1 MKKLL
6 ILICFFTLGISFLN
20 AAAFAQS
27 LAVVDTNKIFEQSK
41 HGQSINS
48 YFEKLQSEGI
58 KQLEQLEDKRKK
70 ADEKKKKKLIQNL
83 ESEIQA
89 TAYEL
94 QNKIQNQQTVL
105 FTVISDKLM
114 NVIDTYRKDNN
125 IDVILHAT
133 ETASYNPDIDV
144 TEKIIQEFNK
154 IEFDIQ
160 KELKQ

>member
-1 MKKLL
+1 M
-6 ILICFFTLGISFLN
+6 N
-20 AAAFAQS
+20 
-27 LAVVDTNKIFEQSK
+27 
-41 HGQSINS
+41 
-48 YFEKLQSEGI
+48 
-58 KQLEQLEDKRKK
+58 RKM
-70 ADEKKKKKLIQNL
+70 KKLIQNL